1 MRQNLWLAL
10 ILAVLAVVYL
20 TLPDLRLVTAVVIG
34 LVYFLYGIIIH
45 LTDKSLHLLVVL
57 EYLFLSFLGTAILI
71 FISYRA

>member
-34 LVYFLYGIIIH
+34 LVYFSLLLAMTYIINFSVSRLYKNKKYPIKARDIVRDI
-45 LTDKSLHLLVVL
+45 K
-57 EYLFLSFLGTAILI
+57 
-71 FISYRA
+71 

>member
-57 EYLFLSFLGTAILI
+57 EFLSFLGTAILI